1 MDAGGLGRGR
11 CAGRRS
17 NGDRAPA
24 DRARSRAKVNLLEV
38 LRAVHSAADSPGAF
52 AIIGA
57 VARNAWAPPRATTDL
72 DLTVLGD
79 AALLARVDSA
89 LAGLGY
95 RSVREQRADSAE
107 ALPDIKIFRCEGAEL
122 RQVDI
127 LVAKTPFEEEVLRR
141 APLVQVGT
149 VEVPVASPEDLI
161 VYKLLADRPR
171 DREDIAAVVRTLG
184 RGGRPLDWK
193 HVERWARFWRIEDRC
208 RRLLD
213 QLDDT

>member
-1 MDAGGLGRGR
+1 MSLLDVLGAVGDA
-11 CAGRRS
+11 AG
-17 NGDRAPA
+17 N
-24 DRARSRAKVNLLEV
+24 
-38 LRAVHSAADSPGAF
+38 PGAF

-79 AALLARVDSA
+79 ADLLTRVDAA

-95 RSVREQRADSAE
+95 RTVRDQRADPADD
-107 ALPDIKIFRCEGAEL
+107 LPDIKILRREDAEL

-141 APLVQVGT
+141 AVLVEVGSI
-149 VEVPVASPEDLI
+149 EVPVATPEDLI

-171 DREDIAAVVRTLG
+171 DREDVRAVVRTQA
-184 RGGRPLDWK
+184 RSGRPLDWD
-193 HVERWARFWRIEDRC
+193 HVERWARFWRIEDRLH
-208 RRLLD
+208 LLRD
-213 QLDDT
+213 ALAD